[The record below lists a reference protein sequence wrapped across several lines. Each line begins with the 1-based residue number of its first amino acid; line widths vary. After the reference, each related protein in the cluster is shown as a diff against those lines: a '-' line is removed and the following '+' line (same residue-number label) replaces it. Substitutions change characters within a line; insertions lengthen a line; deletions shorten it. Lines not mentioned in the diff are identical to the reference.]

1 MKKHSLSLVALAAAA
16 LFSIGVQAQAPLLND
31 RSQGFDF
38 SQFYGK
44 KMSGETM
51 VSKDQ
56 YMQEMERRWNNAEKM
71 MGTNAK
77 KGWASSA
84 MLMKSME
91 QPNLSNDG
99 GAK

>member
-16 LFSIGVQAQAPLLND
+16 LFSIGAQAQAPALND
-31 RSQGFDF
+31 RPFDF
-38 SQFYGK
+38 NQFYGN
-44 KMSGETM
+44 KMPAETM
-51 VSKDQ
+51 VSKEQ
-56 YMQEMERRWNNAEKM
+56 YMKEMERRWNNAEKM

-77 KGWASSA
+77 KGWASHA

-91 QPNLSNDG
+91 QPNVSNGG